1 MKPWNAISATLA
13 IWALVQPSLS
23 QDHGGAES
31 KEVIQPPVPVYK
43 VSPKH
48 PQRFYDDAI
57 EGEAIIIVT
66 IDMFGNVKESEV
78 KSATQKEF
86 GRAASLA
93 ASEWVFEPATKNGIP
108 MEIRVNLPFLF
119 EIAFEHKINV
129 QIGREV
135 FVKLNHSVVPSSD
148 LKQKPRPKY
157 VPPFTE
163 FYPEELRGSG
173 RSASVNLEFVI
184 SPTGEVLNPQVL
196 SISTDG
202 FDKAAVLAVSHMIYH
217 PVLVEGSPVYVSTVR
232 PIQLSE

>member
-23 QDHGGAES
+23 QDHGGAKS
-31 KEVIQPPVPVYK
+31 KELIQPPVPVYK

-66 IDMFGNVKESEV
+66 VDMFGNVKEPEV
-78 KSATQKEF
+78 KSATQKDF
-86 GRAASLA
+86 GLAASLA
-93 ASEWVFEPATKNGIP
+93 ASEWIFEPATKNGVP
-108 MEIRVNLPFLF
+108 MEIRVNLTFFF
-119 EIAFEHKINV
+119 EIAFEHKMNV
-129 QIGREV
+129 QMGREV
-135 FVKLNHSVVPSSD
+135 FVKLDHSVVPSSD
-148 LKQKPRPKY
+148 LPQEPTPKY

-173 RSASVNLEFVI
+173 KSASVNLEFVI
-184 SPTGEVLNPQVL
+184 SPTGEVLNPHIL

-202 FDKAAVLAVSHMIYH
+202 FDKAAVLAASHMTYH
-217 PVLVEGSPVYVSTVR
+217 PILVEGSPAYVSTIR